1 MLWDGKFLQIDGDL
15 AFRSIP
21 QQIQVKVENIFLF
34 LLMAGEDPSIIKYK
48 FRDKN
53 FQLAV
58 SSMKVEVWNKAVLLS
73 PSESHVMRER
83 LLAIVRWKEERARE
97 CFLS

>member
-15 AFRSIP
+15 AFRSTP

-58 SSMKVEVWNKAVLLS
+58 SFFSTKGLCPNFITKATKLHSFKV
-73 PSESHVMRER
+73 
-83 LLAIVRWKEERARE
+83 
-97 CFLS
+97 

>member
-58 SSMKVEVWNKAVLLS
+58 SSMKVEQGSIAISLRKPCNARTTSGNCVL
-73 PSESHVMRER
+73 EGGEG
-83 LLAIVRWKEERARE
+83 
-97 CFLS
+97 